1 MMKSGRRKRVCHF
14 FRFRPSVD
22 IQNSKLLEPVAK
34 LGVISYNTGIR
45 SYGQK
50 VWCQNR
56 GKRGAAHEIRL
67 HTGIDPKA
75 GARRQ
80 QSGGAA

>member
-1 MMKSGRRKRVCHF
+1 MYRKKQGNSIHIHHTHTQLRMVADECVSATF

-56 GKRGAAHEIRL
+56 GK
-67 HTGIDPKA
+67 
-75 GARRQ
+75 
-80 QSGGAA
+80 